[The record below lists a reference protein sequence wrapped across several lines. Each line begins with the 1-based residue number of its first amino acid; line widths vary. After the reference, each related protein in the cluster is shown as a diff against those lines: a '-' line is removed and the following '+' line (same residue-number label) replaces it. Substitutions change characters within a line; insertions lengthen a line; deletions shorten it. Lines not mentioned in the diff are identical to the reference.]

1 MTSVLKGDHPLLQ
14 AHRPQPLNLDDLEA
28 LAERIIQGARS
39 RAQELLVQAQEQGEQ
54 VRHSAAEAGRK
65 EGYEKGYREGTDRGR
80 EEALANAA
88 EQFARDQAQLLE
100 ALQGALA
107 DFEQQ
112 RTQLLAGARDELV
125 RLALAIARRV
135 TKRYAAGDP
144 QVAVENLKEIIERVG
159 QRHLLQIAVH
169 PADAESIRRLAGQLA
184 EASQRW
190 QNVGLTE
197 DAEIEPGGCRVSLP
211 DGRID
216 ASMET
221 QLERIAAALLPG
233 DQAT

>member
-1 MTSVLKGDHPLLQ
+1 MTSVLKVDHPLLQ
-14 AHRPQPLNLDDLEA
+14 AHQPQPLNLDDLEA
-28 LAERIIQGARS
+28 LADRIIQGARS
-39 RAQELLVQAQEQGEQ
+39 RARELLVQAQEQGEQ
-54 VRHSAAEAGRK
+54 LRQSAAQAGRK
-65 EGYEKGYREGTDRGR
+65 EGYDQGYQEGADRGR

-88 EQFARDQAQLLE
+88 EQFAGDQAQLLE

-107 DFEQQ
+107 DFEKQ

-125 RLALAIARRV
+125 RLAIAVARRV

-144 QVAVENLKEIIERVG
+144 QVAVENLNEIIERVG
-159 QRHLLQIAVH
+159 QRHILQITVS

-190 QNVGLTE
+190 QNVGITE
-197 DAEIEPGGCRVSLP
+197 SAEIEPGGCRVSLP

-216 ASMET
+216 ASIET
-221 QLERIAAALLPG
+221 QLECIAAALLPG
-233 DQAT
+233 DEAT